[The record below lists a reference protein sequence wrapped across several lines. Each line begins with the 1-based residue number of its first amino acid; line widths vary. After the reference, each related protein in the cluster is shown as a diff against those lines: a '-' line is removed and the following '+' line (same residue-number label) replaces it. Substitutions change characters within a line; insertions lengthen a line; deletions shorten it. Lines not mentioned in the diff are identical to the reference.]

1 MRRVNILVFILLAVL
16 LLVTAGCGGSQ
27 TTTTAGNSPDIGN
40 KVNTNGGYYW
50 EITAPQ
56 LYSLLQEEDV
66 FLLQYDSTSAARI
79 PDTDLTMLSIGDNLD
94 QLPQDK
100 SAPIAIYCNAG
111 IRSAQGA
118 AELVELGYSRVYDL
132 AGGTFAWNS
141 QGYPLITG

>member
-1 MRRVNILVFILLAVL
+1 MRKVSILIFAMLAALFIG
-16 LLVTAGCGGSQ
+16 AGCGGSQ
-27 TTTTAGNSPDIGN
+27 ATTTASNNPDIGN
-40 KVNTNGGYYW
+40 KIDTSGGYYR

-56 LYSLLQEEDV
+56 LYSLLQEENV
-66 FLLQYDSTSAARI
+66 FLLQYDSPSAARI
-79 PDTDLTMLSIGDNLD
+79 PDTDLTILSIGDHLD

-118 AELVELGYSRVYDL
+118 RELVELGYSRVYEL
-132 AGGTFAWNS
+132 AGGTLAWNN